1 MAKLYNLKSAYELV
15 NSLYGITPDP
25 DNFEDVALAGWE
37 QIGNKHTRLYK
48 FVGNTTNQEL
58 QLPCNADIVESVTIP
73 ISDANMTSN
82 KTDLLDFES
91 VMVESYIDSFP
102 TMDSPFNTKG
112 KLIKYK
118 EGDGILYFDRDYN
131 NVTVVYHG
139 ILCDEDDGLP
149 LINDREMKAIAAFVA
164 WREML
169 KDCLKRGTT
178 SKYGLA
184 LVQTVEAE
192 WLRKC
197 NAARL
202 TDHLTQNDMNAI
214 LDAKFNWNRKNY
226 NKSFKPII

>member
-1 MAKLYNLKSAYELV
+1 MDYKYLDSSINIENVNLQESPC
-15 NSLYGITPDP
+15 I
-25 DNFEDVALAGWE
+25 
-37 QIGNKHTRLYK
+37 NK
-48 FVGNTTNQEL
+48 F
-58 QLPCNADIVESVTIP
+58 
-73 ISDANMTSN
+73 
-82 KTDLLDFES
+82 LLRNNYAEVIKAIDF
-91 VMVESYIDSFP
+91 
-102 TMDSPFNTKG
+102 FNTNG

-214 LDAKFNWNRKNY
+214 LDAKFSWNRKNY

>member
-25 DNFEDVALAGWE
+25 DIFEDIALAGWE

-82 KTDLLDFES
+82 KTNLLDFES

-118 EGDGILYFDRDYN
+118 EGDGVLYFDRDYN

-139 ILCDEDDGLP
+139 ILCDEEDGLP

-164 WREML
+164 
-169 KDCLKRGTT
+169 
-178 SKYGLA
+178 
-184 LVQTVEAE
+184 
-192 WLRKC
+192 
-197 NAARL
+197 
-202 TDHLTQNDMNAI
+202 
-214 LDAKFNWNRKNY
+214 
-226 NKSFKPII
+226 

>member
-91 VMVESYIDSFP
+91 VMV
-102 TMDSPFNTKG
+102 
-112 KLIKYK
+112 
-118 EGDGILYFDRDYN
+118 
-131 NVTVVYHG
+131 
-139 ILCDEDDGLP
+139 
-149 LINDREMKAIAAFVA
+149 
-164 WREML
+164 
-169 KDCLKRGTT
+169 
-178 SKYGLA
+178 
-184 LVQTVEAE
+184 
-192 WLRKC
+192 
-197 NAARL
+197 
-202 TDHLTQNDMNAI
+202 
-214 LDAKFNWNRKNY
+214 
-226 NKSFKPII
+226 